1 MAKLEIPYEKG
12 GYSASIAR
20 ELRKLDDFIANPP
33 NEYNG
38 GMSNLALA
46 LVMRETAKF
55 KFCDF
60 AETRVAGEAEKAIN
74 EQEKS
79 GNDVLICPPADFD
92 KDTKD
97 TIFATFL
104 ASVQTIKKHNDKTNQ
119 YKKIMFPIGAWGYG
133 IPHATALAIEGNN
146 AYLFE
151 QLGQS
156 HYREFKADLT
166 DALKKAGYKV
176 HINRQPLTNG
186 NRSDCATVSTAIISQ
201 AIKAKSIK
209 DLFDQ
214 VEHKSPFFTSEEI
227 NTQHVLDQNR
237 AKIAL
242 KDIKNGH
249 RDDRNNSADVI
260 LFQKLLSKT
269 ALKTGTLPPQDIEAF
284 WNAKDKNDFV
294 NNYEHIMTQNQQLE
308 DIFNAMHTPKE
319 VQEKILASLNDSA
332 AKDALIRECENYNND
347 YHEISVNYQNL
358 HDSIDRYY
366 NLKEN
371 DYGTGTYTVVS
382 SLVAWKIAQ
391 KHDVC
396 FVDSIFTGTS
406 GKDKDKELKTR
417 IEASKNKAKNPQTIV
432 LGPIETSRTENGKTV
447 FDPNTLSII
456 LNSAEIKNSETAI
469 MPLALTDA
477 TNGKRH
483 MVSLILRPNAKSGKP
498 EASLI
503 DQCGRDAYK
512 ESKDQI
518 KDLLQKSG
526 YNLTYEPDRIMDN
539 RNDCAIFAAMINDAA
554 IGKSADELKT
564 YIEDVQKKSQ
574 DEKAAGVDKYNGQCK
589 QITLNAYWEV
599 CTADPLFKQ
608 YLKASGVD
616 ISTLDNAQKMQY
628 LKEFNNGGVLTVEDN
643 QNDDDRV
650 SDPIWKQEIREA
662 VEKAN
667 QELSQ
672 KFEEYTDPEHP
683 DRLFFR
689 DQNNAGNIIAFASKE
704 QAYVEGEQAAF
715 DQLVV
720 TAKKMGKDTIAFGSF
735 EKHPEYRAKL
745 YLACLKHGL
754 KMTNAPE
761 LDSLQQYPEYA
772 AIQNII
778 SGEEKKKSEEE
789 KPKKIKELRE
799 KFRAIDQ
806 ELNTARR
813 EFMEND
819 ECKKLLKEYKKTKGD
834 RNMDKDEKKTKL
846 AEIQDQIKETA
857 VGKKLAELADK
868 KAQLF
873 QKGFAD
879 GIIDEKR
886 ANDTANRRR
895 VPIDLKQ
902 KTGETDEDFAARK
915 EKLEKAQKGRKD
927 EEILAADVQRRI
939 LRQAITSKKTR

>member
-1 MAKLEIPYEKG
+1 MAEIGRFDNIDGKPIDDCVPIEIENLEKFIALDKDVYKG
-12 GYSASIAR
+12 GMNAIQ
-20 ELRKLDDFIANPP
+20 LPHVL
-33 NEYNG
+33 
-38 GMSNLALA
+38 
-46 LVMRETAKF
+46 RETAKYNL
-55 KFCDF
+55 CDF
-60 AETRVAGEAEKAIN
+60 ADVKNYELVLKAVKEQHDSGHDTLIGTDIEIDKEKPESIGNLIQSLAATRT
-74 EQEKS
+74 S
-79 GNDVLICPPADFD
+79 DP
-92 KDTKD
+92 
-97 TIFATFL
+97 
-104 ASVQTIKKHNDKTNQ
+104 
-119 YKKIMFPIGAWGYG
+119 YKKILFPVCTCGYG
-133 IPHATALAIEGNN
+133 VPHATALAIEGND

-151 QLGQS
+151 QLGGNA
-156 HYREFKADLT
+156 YKELKDDLT
-166 DALKKAGYKV
+166 KALTKAGLTV
-176 HINRQPLTNG
+176 HINRKPLTDG
-186 NRSDCATVSTAIISQ
+186 NRLDCATVSNAIISR
-201 AIKAKSIK
+201 AIKAESIK
-209 DLFDQ
+209 QLFDA
-214 VEHKSPFFTSEEI
+214 VESNPSPFFTHEQI
-227 NTQHVLDQNR
+227 DAQHVLDQNR

-242 KDIKNGH
+242 KDLKNGH

-308 DIFNAMHTPKE
+308 DIFNAMHIPKE

-347 YHEISVNYQNL
+347 YHEISVNYQDH

-382 SLVAWKIAQ
+382 SLVTWKIAQ

-406 GKDKDKELKTR
+406 GKNKDTELKTR

-526 YNLTYEPDRIMDN
+526 FNLTYEPDRIMDN

-564 YIEDVQKKSQ
+564 YIENVQKKSQ
-574 DEKAAGVDKYNGQCK
+574 DEKAAEVDKYNGQCK

-628 LKEFNNGGVLTVEDN
+628 LKEFNSGGVLTVEDN

-672 KFEEYTDPEHP
+672 KFEEYTDSEHP

-819 ECKKLLKEYKKTKGD
+819 ECKKLLKEYSKTKGD

-886 ANDTANRRR
+886 ANDAANRRR
-895 VPIDLKQ
+895 DPIDLKQ

-915 EKLEKAQKGRKD
+915 EKLEKAQKRPRLV
-927 EEILAADVQRRI
+927 EEVLAANVQRRI

>member
-1 MAKLEIPYEKG
+1 
-12 GYSASIAR
+12 
-20 ELRKLDDFIANPP
+20 
-33 NEYNG
+33 
-38 GMSNLALA
+38 
-46 LVMRETAKF
+46 
-55 KFCDF
+55 
-60 AETRVAGEAEKAIN
+60 
-74 EQEKS
+74 
-79 GNDVLICPPADFD
+79 
-92 KDTKD
+92 
-97 TIFATFL
+97 
-104 ASVQTIKKHNDKTNQ
+104 
-119 YKKIMFPIGAWGYG
+119 
-133 IPHATALAIEGNN
+133 
-146 AYLFE
+146 
-151 QLGQS
+151 
-156 HYREFKADLT
+156 
-166 DALKKAGYKV
+166 
-176 HINRQPLTNG
+176 
-186 NRSDCATVSTAIISQ
+186 
-201 AIKAKSIK
+201 
-209 DLFDQ
+209 
-214 VEHKSPFFTSEEI
+214 
-227 NTQHVLDQNR
+227 
-237 AKIAL
+237 
-242 KDIKNGH
+242 
-249 RDDRNNSADVI
+249 
-260 LFQKLLSKT
+260 
-269 ALKTGTLPPQDIEAF
+269 
-284 WNAKDKNDFV
+284 
-294 NNYEHIMTQNQQLE
+294 MTQNQQLE

-396 FVDSIFTGTS
+396 FVDSIFTRTS
-406 GKDKDKELKTR
+406 SKNKDTELKTR

-432 LGPIETSRTENGKTV
+432 LGQIETSRTENGKTV

-778 SGEEKKKSEEE
+778 SGEEKKKFEEE

-806 ELNTARR
+806 ELDTARR

-819 ECKKLLKEYKKTKGD
+819 ESKKLLKEYQKTKGD
-834 RNMDKDEKKTKL
+834 PKMDKDEKKAKL
-846 AEIQDQIKETA
+846 AELQDQIKETA
-857 VGKKLAELADK
+857 AGKKLAELADK

-915 EKLEKAQKGRKD
+915 EKLEKAQKRLKLT
-927 EEILAADVQRRI
+927 EELLAADVQRRI